1 MYTNAEQLSLLL
13 RESEEP
19 FRIMADNAPV
29 ALWMAGTDAKCHF
42 FNQYWLRFT
51 GRTME
56 QELEDGW
63 AEGVHPLDLQHC
75 FDTYITAFNIRQE
88 FAMEYRLRRADG
100 EYRWI
105 LDHGCPR
112 YTPDGV
118 FAGYIGSCIDITER
132 KQAEQV
138 LKKAHAE
145 LERHVQERTVALAEV
160 NEALREREITARRQA
175 KEKFRDSWSRRRTLW
190 SLSII
195 MGRSSWSMPR
205 RRSCSATDGR
215 SCLDSPLRMSRA
227 RAFRRQRVQ
236 RRAPATSLILAPG
249 LWGQGSRCC

>member
-1 MYTNAEQLSLLL
+1 MTATAEQLSLLL
-13 RESEEP
+13 HESEER

-29 ALWMAGTDAKCHF
+29 ALWMAGTDAKCNF

-51 GRTME
+51 GRTMT
-56 QELEDGW
+56 QELGDGW
-63 AEGVHPLDLQHC
+63 AEGVHPLDLQDC
-75 FDTYITAFNIRQE
+75 FDTYISAFNTRQE
-88 FAMEYRLRRADG
+88 FEMEYRLRRADG

-145 LERHVQERTVALAEV
+145 LEQHVQERTVALAE
-160 NEALREREITARRQA
+160 ATRHYTERLLSANWQRRGCTLPTWPKIT
-175 KEKFRDSWSRRRTLW
+175 SWLA
-190 SLSII
+190 
-195 MGRSSWSMPR
+195 
-205 RRSCSATDGR
+205 SATNSAPR
-215 SCLDSPLRMSRA
+215 STRSLASLA
-227 RAFRRQRVQ
+227 RY
-236 RRAPATSLILAPG
+236 
-249 LWGQGSRCC
+249 